1 MLQIAICDD
10 ETLLLEEI
18 RKITED
24 CLQSRQTFSILST
37 YTNGKELF
45 YDIQDGK
52 RFDLL
57 LLDIEMPGLS
67 GMELAGRIHELLPE
81 ALMLF
86 VTAHYKYAVD
96 AYELHIFRYIPKNQ
110 LKERLPHALRDAV
123 SLLEIQNTDSYI
135 ISSQNRLERIPLKK
149 IFYIEKEGKNA
160 VFHTAVAE
168 DPETVDAILNHAVLD
183 AQKQGIEIDVNAEF
197 PKDCNITSDDLCV
210 ILFNLLDN
218 AMEACLRYMRETDN
232 PPRMEVTL
240 RRIHQFLIIKIQ
252 NPCVVP
258 RKLFGIFPTTK
269 ADARHHGIG
278 LRNVREKVE
287 KYNGSLELETAKDM
301 FTVTALLFF
310 EKSAP

>member
-18 RKITED
+18 RRITED
-24 CLQSRQTFSILST
+24 CLQSQQTFSILST
-37 YTNGKELF
+37 YTDGKSLF

-67 GMELAGRIHELLPE
+67 GMELAKRIHELLPD

-135 ISSQNRLERIPLKK
+135 ISSQNRLERIPYKEIL
-149 IFYIEKEGKNA
+149 YIEKDGKNA
-160 VFHTAVAE
+160 LFHTVS
-168 DPETVDAILNHAVLD
+168 T
-183 AQKQGIEIDVNAEF
+183 QKQPADLAGKNRRVRKTLTEVFDELHSEEFHFIERGYIVNLRHVTGISHTDCILADQTRLPVSQSRLPEF
-197 PKDCNITSDDLCV
+197 KKRLSSYWKD
-210 ILFNLLDN
+210 
-218 AMEACLRYMRETDN
+218 
-232 PPRMEVTL
+232 
-240 RRIHQFLIIKIQ
+240 KI
-252 NPCVVP
+252 
-258 RKLFGIFPTTK
+258 
-269 ADARHHGIG
+269 
-278 LRNVREKVE
+278 
-287 KYNGSLELETAKDM
+287 
-301 FTVTALLFF
+301 
-310 EKSAP
+310 

>member
-24 CLQSRQTFSILST
+24 CLQSQQTFSILST
-37 YTNGKELF
+37 YTDGKSLL

-67 GMELAGRIHELLPE
+67 GMELAGRIHELLPD

-135 ISSQNRLERIPLKK
+135 ISSQNRLERIPYKEIL
-149 IFYIEKEGKNA
+149 YIEKDGKNA
-160 VFHTAVAE
+160 LFHTIS
-168 DPETVDAILNHAVLD
+168 T
-183 AQKQGIEIDVNAEF
+183 QKQPTDQAGKNRRVRKTLTEVFDELHSEEFHFIERGYIVNLRHVTGISHTDCILADQTRLPVSQSRLPEF
-197 PKDCNITSDDLCV
+197 KKRLNSYWKD
-210 ILFNLLDN
+210 
-218 AMEACLRYMRETDN
+218 
-232 PPRMEVTL
+232 
-240 RRIHQFLIIKIQ
+240 KI
-252 NPCVVP
+252 
-258 RKLFGIFPTTK
+258 
-269 ADARHHGIG
+269 
-278 LRNVREKVE
+278 
-287 KYNGSLELETAKDM
+287 
-301 FTVTALLFF
+301 
-310 EKSAP
+310 